1 MKKQKQEEEI
11 VSYKNSTRSE
21 IHQALSHQKQV
32 QHLLK
37 KKKKSNSNVSPYQ
50 SKRMPLN

>member
-37 KKKKSNSNVSPYQ
+37 KKKNQTVMFHHIKA
-50 SKRMPLN
+50 RECL

>member
-37 KKKKSNSNVSPYQ
+37 KKKKNQTVMFHHI
-50 SKRMPLN
+50 KARECL